1 MPRPY
6 APRVDR
12 PTSLPAPAVLALVG
26 ALVAALVVG
35 VGSPAEAK
43 RATKLKAHWGDT
55 RYVAGTDQLIVKGRV
70 NGPRRTVLVEYKSDG
85 WHRLAKVRSS
95 RKSKFAVRREFNWFG
110 SHQIRVRAPATRKFR
125 DRSSRAVTYRITR
138 GYAPTGDPTDYQPVT
153 ANGAKVRWDPCS
165 APIRYRVNYDD
176 IGPGILPVID
186 AAMDH
191 VTAATGIPTVYQ
203 GRTKKLALKTK
214 RYPKNTDLLL
224 GWASSAEYPRFGT
237 AYAGFGGTVKGVWAR
252 DKAGRR
258 VIKSL
263 KGGVLFNSDMIGSFN
278 PALDSADLTR
288 PLQGRLI
295 LHEVGH
301 VLGLNHSVTAQQV
314 MYFRLTAEP
323 DSDGLQHTRYA
334 AGDLTGLKRLG
345 ASSGCLRKDRSRNRS
360 LPVPALEPLP

>member
-12 PTSLPAPAVLALVG
+12 PTSHSALAVIALVG

-35 VGSPAEAK
+35 VGGPAEAE
-43 RATKLKAHWGDT
+43 RATKLKARWGDT
-55 RYVAGTDQLIVKGRV
+55 RYVAGTDQLIVKGKV
-70 NGPRRTVLVEYKSDG
+70 NGPRRKVVVEYKTDG
-85 WHRLAKVRSS
+85 WHRLADVRTS
-95 RKSKFAVRREFNWFG
+95 RKGKFTVRREFNWFG
-110 SHQIRVRAPATRKFR
+110 SHRIRVRAPATRRFR
-125 DRSSRAVTYRITR
+125 ERNSRAVTYRIIR
-138 GYAPTGDPTDYQPVT
+138 GYQPIGDPKDYQPVT
-153 ANGAKVRWDPCS
+153 ANGAQVRWDPCS

-203 GRTKKLALKTK
+203 GRTKKLALKTR

-237 AYAGFGGTVKGVWAR
+237 SYAGFGGTVKGVWAR
-252 DKAGRR
+252 DKRGRR

-263 KGGVLFNSDMIGSFN
+263 KGGVLFNSDMIGFFN

-314 MYFRLTAEP
+314 MYFQLSAEP

-334 AGDLTGLKRLG
+334 AGDLTGLKKLG
-345 ASSGCLRKDRSRNRS
+345 TSAGCLRTDRSRSRS
-360 LPVPALEPLP
+360 LPVPSLEPLP